1 MSEYPSL
8 TAVLQVAVK
17 RAPNGLSAEQIAD
30 LVGRRYTTLLNEL
43 AQQPGHKLG
52 ADLVLPLMDATGSF
66 KPMHFL
72 ARQMGGVFVRLPLVD
87 APVAEATQ
95 QTIAAM
101 RDFSELLTAVAE
113 ALKDGRVTLGEL
125 ELIGAKGD
133 KAVRAILTLTREME
147 RLQERER
154 PVQ

>member
-1 MSEYPSL
+1 MKPSL
-8 TAVLQVAVK
+8 TSVLQVAVK
-17 RAPNGLSAEQIAD
+17 RAPNGHSSEQVAD
-30 LVGRRYTTLLNEL
+30 MLERRYTTLMNEL

-52 ADLVLPLMDATGSF
+52 ADLVLPIMEATGSL
-66 KPMHFL
+66 KPLHFL
-72 ARQMGGVFVRLPLVD
+72 ARQMGGTFVRLPLVD
-87 APVAEATQ
+87 TPVAEATQ

-101 RDFSELLTAVAE
+101 RDFSELLTAVTE

-147 RLQERER
+147 RMQVRDCA
-154 PVQ
+154 QA

>member
-8 TAVLQVAVK
+8 TAVLQVAAK
-17 RAPNGLSAEQIAD
+17 RAPNGMSVEQIAD

-52 ADLVLPLMDATGSF
+52 ADLVLPLMDATGSL
-66 KPMHFL
+66 KPMHFM
-72 ARQMGGVFVRLPLVD
+72 ARQMGGTFVRLPLVD
-87 APVAEATQ
+87 TPVAEASQ

-101 RDFSELLTAVAE
+101 HDFAELLTAVTD
-113 ALKDGRVTLGEL
+113 ALQDGRVTLGEL

-133 KAVRAILTLTREME
+133 KAVRGILTLLRELE
-147 RLQERER
+147 RMQVC
-154 PVQ
+154 PHA